1 MSQEFSHKNL
11 LLTSPSRAFGCVQR
25 YIQGPGELGHV
36 FDYGKKYGDKFL
48 FIIDSGVFDM
58 IKGKIEAIE
67 DKNGCS
73 WMYESYFG
81 ECCKENVE
89 ALTAVVKQSGCNVVC
104 GVGGGKV
111 LDTVKL
117 VADAA
122 DVARIILPTS
132 ASSDA
137 PAADWAAVYDINGVH
152 LGGVPTK
159 RSTELVLVD
168 SAIIATAPAR
178 LFAAGIADALVTWFE
193 AVANEKAGTPNWIGR
208 GYVIS
213 RAGMAIAKECY
224 EVLVSEGKRAYEAVK
239 VKALTPAVEDVIE
252 ANVLLS
258 GLGFMNAGCAGAHG
272 VHNGISEIEAGN
284 AYLHGEKVTFGLG
297 LRTRAR
303 ERRRRAHQQHVGA
316 DAQHRSSYHHG
327 AVRHRVQRRKP
338 RHNRG
343 AYRLQK
349 RAYPQRTSRH
359 YARCRP
365 KRHHCSKQHW
375 SQLPEQQK
383 INRAFQMQP
392 ASRKKAG
399 RRFLLN
405 GNEQYMQIRARTSS
419 WARHAAAGLQICIL
433 EAIICGN
440 WL

>member
-1 MSQEFSHKNL
+1 MSQEYSHKNL

-25 YIQGPGELGHV
+25 YIQGPGEIGHV
-36 FDYGKKYGDKFL
+36 FEYGRKYGDKFL

-58 IKGKIEAIE
+58 IKDKIEAIE
-67 DKNGCS
+67 DKQGCS

-81 ECCKENVE
+81 ECCRENVE
-89 ALTAVVKQSGCNVVC
+89 ALTAIVRQSGCNVVC

-117 VADAA
+117 VADEA

-152 LGGVPTK
+152 LGGVPTR

-168 SAIIATAPAR
+168 SAIIASAPAR

-213 RAGMAIAKECY
+213 RAGMAIARECF
-224 EVLVSEGKRAYEAVK
+224 EVLVKEGKRAYEAVK

-284 AYLHGEKVTFGLG
+284 AYLHGEKVAFGLVCE
-297 LRTRAR
+297 LVL
-303 ERRRRAHQQHVGA
+303 ENA
-316 DAQHRSSYHHG
+316 DDE
-327 AVRHRVQRRKP
+327 
-338 RHNRG
+338 
-343 AYRLQK
+343 L
-349 RAYPQRTSRH
+349 
-359 YARCRP
+359 
-365 KRHHCSKQHW
+365 
-375 SQLPEQQK
+375 
-383 INRAFQMQP
+383 INRMLELMDSIGLP
-392 ASRKKAG
+392 ITM
-399 RRFLLN
+399 
-405 GNEQYMQIRARTSS
+405 EQFGIACTDENLDIIVEHTVFKNALIHREPVVITP
-419 WARHAAAGLQICIL
+419 
-433 EAIICGN
+433 EVVKNAIIAANNIGLN
-440 WL
+440 YLKNKK

>member
-25 YIQGPGELGHV
+25 YIQGPGEINNV
-36 FDYGKKYGDKFL
+36 FEYGKKYGDKFL

-58 IKGKIEAIE
+58 IKNKIEAIE
-67 DKNGCS
+67 DKQGCS

-81 ECCKENVE
+81 ECCRENVE
-89 ALTAVVKQSGCNVVC
+89 ALTDIVKKSGCSVVC

-117 VADAA
+117 VADEA

-152 LGGVPTK
+152 LGGVPTR

-193 AVANEKAGTPNWIGR
+193 AVANEKAGTPNWIGK

-213 RAGMAIAKECY
+213 RAGMAIARECY

-239 VKALTPAVEDVIE
+239 AKALTPAVEDVIE

-284 AYLHGEKVTFGLG
+284 AYLHGEKVAFGLVCELVLENASDDLINKMLEFMDSIG
-297 LRTRAR
+297 LPITMEQFGIECNDENLNIIVEHTVFKNALIHR
-303 ERRRRAHQQHVGA
+303 EPV
-316 DAQHRSSYHHG
+316 
-327 AVRHRVQRRKP
+327 VI
-338 RHNRG
+338 
-343 AYRLQK
+343 
-349 RAYPQRTSRH
+349 T
-359 YARCRP
+359 
-365 KRHHCSKQHW
+365 
-375 SQLPEQQK
+375 PEVVK
-383 INRAFQMQP
+383 N
-392 ASRKKAG
+392 
-399 RRFLLN
+399 
-405 GNEQYMQIRARTSS
+405 
-419 WARHAAAGLQICIL
+419 
-433 EAIICGN
+433 AIIAANNIGHN
-440 WL
+440 FLNSKK

>member
-36 FDYGKKYGDKFL
+36 FDYGKKYGDNFL

-284 AYLHGEKVTFGLG
+284 AYLHGEKVAFGLVCELVLENADDELINSMLELMHSIDLPITMEQFG
-297 LRTRAR
+297 IECNDENLDIIVEHTVFKNALIHR
-303 ERRRRAHQQHVGA
+303 EPVVITP
-316 DAQHRSSYHHG
+316 DV
-327 AVRHRVQRRKP
+327 VR
-338 RHNRG
+338 N
-343 AYRLQK
+343 
-349 RAYPQRTSRH
+349 
-359 YARCRP
+359 
-365 KRHHCSKQHW
+365 
-375 SQLPEQQK
+375 
-383 INRAFQMQP
+383 
-392 ASRKKAG
+392 
-399 RRFLLN
+399 
-405 GNEQYMQIRARTSS
+405 
-419 WARHAAAGLQICIL
+419 
-433 EAIICGN
+433 AIIAANNIGHN
-440 WL
+440 FLNSKK

>member
-1 MSQEFSHKNL
+1 MSQEYSHKNL

-25 YIQGPGELGHV
+25 YIQGPGEIGHV
-36 FDYGKKYGDKFL
+36 FEYGRKYGDKFL

-58 IKGKIEAIE
+58 IKDKIEAIE
-67 DKNGCS
+67 DKQGCS

-81 ECCKENVE
+81 ECCRENVE
-89 ALTAVVKQSGCNVVC
+89 ALTAIVRQSGCNVVC

-117 VADAA
+117 VADEA

-152 LGGVPTK
+152 LGGVPTR

-168 SAIIATAPAR
+168 SAIIASAPAR

-213 RAGMAIAKECY
+213 RAGMAIARECF
-224 EVLVSEGKRAYEAVK
+224 EVLVKEGKRAYEAVK

-284 AYLHGEKVTFGLG
+284 AYLHGEKVAFGLVCE
-297 LRTRAR
+297 LVL
-303 ERRRRAHQQHVGA
+303 ENA
-316 DAQHRSSYHHG
+316 DDE
-327 AVRHRVQRRKP
+327 
-338 RHNRG
+338 
-343 AYRLQK
+343 L
-349 RAYPQRTSRH
+349 
-359 YARCRP
+359 
-365 KRHHCSKQHW
+365 
-375 SQLPEQQK
+375 
-383 INRAFQMQP
+383 INRMLELMDSIGLP
-392 ASRKKAG
+392 ITM
-399 RRFLLN
+399 
-405 GNEQYMQIRARTSS
+405 EQFGIACTDENLDIIVEHTVFKNALIHREPVVITP
-419 WARHAAAGLQICIL
+419 
-433 EAIICGN
+433 EVVKNAIIAANNIGRN
-440 WL
+440 YLKNKK